1 MKLLQDKIAIVTGA
15 SSGIGEATAMA
26 MAREGAKIALGA
38 RRLDRLQGLQRRIE
52 SEGGTAIPVKVD
64 VTVRA
69 EAEAL
74 ARTTVETFGRV
85 DILVNNA
92 GIMPLTLLKNLH
104 VDEWERTIDVNIKGV
119 LYVLGAVL
127 GTMLEQGSG
136 HIINIS
142 SVAGRKVVPGGAVY
156 SASKFAIEALSE
168 GLRQELSPATGIRVT
183 VIEPGVVA
191 TELTDHITDS
201 EIKEAF
207 ARYATFEGLTAED
220 IADAIVY
227 AVSQPPNVSINEV
240 LVRPT
245 GQPR

>member
-52 SEGGTAIPVKVD
+52 REGGTAIPVKAD
-64 VTVRA
+64 LTVRA
-69 EAEAL
+69 EAETL
-74 ARTTVETFGRV
+74 ARTTIETFGRV

-104 VDEWERTIDVNIKGV
+104 IDEWERTIDVNIKGV

-136 HIINIS
+136 HIVNIS

-168 GLRQELSPATGIRVT
+168 GLRQELSPTTGIRVT

-201 EIKEAF
+201 EIKETF
-207 ARYATFEGLTAED
+207 ANYATFKGLTAED
-220 IADAIVY
+220 IATAIVY